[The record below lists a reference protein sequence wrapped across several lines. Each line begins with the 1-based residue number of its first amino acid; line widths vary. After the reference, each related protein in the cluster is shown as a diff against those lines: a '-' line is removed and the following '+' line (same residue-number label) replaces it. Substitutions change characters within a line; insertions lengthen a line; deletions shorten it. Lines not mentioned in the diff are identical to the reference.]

1 MRTLT
6 LVSGTLR
13 LVSFALL
20 PLQYPSVVFQKEPE
34 HSVLQ
39 LACSQEGVDILSQ
52 KIATGSNEELTSI
65 FQQVVA
71 DIITVVT
78 DIHGSR
84 VVMKLIELGTSM
96 QRHLIVNLL
105 KTKGPG
111 YRGLSQH
118 KFAHKVVVKTIEVCP
133 LPLQLIVLD
142 ELKGHSLFLSKNI
155 HGRHVI
161 EACLSVMGC
170 NYVTFIIE
178 EVKGHVVEMLRD
190 MDGILVVKKILLQ
203 LPQELSGPIFTE
215 ILANAPTIITD
226 SCGVKIINILLD
238 NGHLSD
244 TYHVINALRGVF
256 IFLSQKPHCF
266 PILSKCIKLAKS
278 EQIDWMLDEI
288 CGPDDAGLIVMM
300 KDHSASLIL
309 VELIKNCNGKQRGFL
324 MNKINLYLPRMQGL
338 EHAERLYHSLKPF
351 QSYQNGG
358 RR

>member
-1 MRTLT
+1 M
-6 LVSGTLR
+6 
-13 LVSFALL
+13 
-20 PLQYPSVVFQKEPE
+20 FQKEPE
-34 HSVLQ
+34 NNVLQ
-39 LACSQEGVDILSQ
+39 IACTPEGVDILSQ
-52 KIATGSNEELTSI
+52 KIATGSNEELASI
-65 FQQVVA
+65 FRQVVS
-71 DIITVVT
+71 DIMRIVT

-84 VVMKLIELGTSM
+84 VVIKLIELGSSM
-96 QRHLIVNLL
+96 QRQVIVNLL

-111 YRGLSQH
+111 YKGLSQH

-133 LPLQLIVLD
+133 LPLQLVVLA

-170 NYVTFIIE
+170 NYVLFIIE

-190 MDGILVVKKILLQ
+190 MDGILVIKKILLQ

-226 SCGVKIINILLD
+226 SCGVKIIHTLLD

-244 TYHVINALRGVF
+244 TYHVIQALRGVF
-256 IFLSQKPHCF
+256 IFLAQKSHCF
-266 PILSKCIKLAKS
+266 PILSKCINLAKPDQV
-278 EQIDWMLDEI
+278 EWMLDEI
-288 CGPDDAGLIVMM
+288 CLPDDAGLIVML
-300 KDHSASLIL
+300 KDPNASLIL
-309 VELIKNCNGKQRGFL
+309 LELLKVCNNKHRVFL
-324 MNKINLYLPRMQGL
+324 LDKINLYLPRMQGV
-338 EHAERLYHSLKPF
+338 EHAERLFHSLQQF